1 VHWNDIPAE
10 RKEALNR
17 QLEAISVHQKN

>member
-10 RKEALNR
+10 RKDALNK
-17 QLEAISVHQKN
+17 QLEAISSRHKN